1 MIDKKERQN
10 IIKKLVRDKKIKTQD
25 EIISA
30 LKKRGVKATQ
40 ATISRDIS
48 GLGLDKSKN
57 GFYVLAEDVHLAKMM
72 RDFVD
77 EIVMANNLILVKCSA
92 GAAPGFAAALDKIK
106 WKEVLGTIAGD
117 DTVLMITSDKMSA
130 KLVQE
135 KLKMFN
141 LLN

>member
-1 MIDKKERQN
+1 MNKKERQST
-10 IIKKLVRDKKIKTQD
+10 IKKLVRDKKIKTQD
-25 EIISA
+25 EIMLA

-48 GLGLDKSKN
+48 DLNLDKSKN

-72 RDFVD
+72 RDFVN
-77 EIVMANNLILVKCSA
+77 EIVMANNLVLVKCSA

-130 KLVQE
+130 KSVQE

-141 LLN
+141 RLN

>member
-1 MIDKKERQN
+1 MNKKERQST
-10 IIKKLVRDKKIKTQD
+10 IKKLVRDKKIKTQD

-48 GLGLDKSKN
+48 DLNLDKNKD

-77 EIVMANNLILVKCSA
+77 EVVMANNLVLVKCSA
-92 GAAPGFAAALDKIK
+92 GAAPGFAAVLDKIK

-141 LLN
+141 RLN